1 MTSRTMTRLPVR
13 LRALMAAAVLVS
25 SLAITP
31 MAEARTITDAWP
43 VLGSDRDGACR
54 LEIVGNGK
62 FMVINATGLP
72 PGTTAHF
79 GLTNATMKP
88 IGWQVVAN
96 SRGAWQ
102 LIYLPLLYNNADG
115 TVRDYATSGT
125 VSVALD
131 APRCAVSAKAD
142 WKREI
147 RVIP

>member
-1 MTSRTMTRLPVR
+1 MTRLPAR
-13 LRALMAAAVLVS
+13 PRMLMAATLLGCALVLPARVQAS
-25 SLAITP
+25 AITD
-31 MAEARTITDAWP
+31 TWP
-43 VLGSDRDGACR
+43 VLGRDRDGDCR

-62 FMVINATGLP
+62 FMVIHASGLG
-72 PGTTAHF
+72 PGTSAHF

-88 IGWQVVAN
+88 IRWKVKAN
-96 SRGAWQ
+96 SRGSWQ
-102 LIYLPLLYNNADG
+102 LIFLPLLYNNADG

-131 APRCAVSAKAD
+131 APRCAVSASAD